1 MTSVLTSV
9 PSVSQSYPAYEAVIG
24 LEVHVQV
31 KTRSKMFTRAA
42 AGYGHEPN
50 TLTDPVVLALPG
62 TLPVMNKAALDA
74 IIKAG
79 LLLGCEIA
87 PVCKWDRKNYFY
99 PDSPKNYQ
107 ISQYDQP
114 ICLGGSVEIELP
126 GPARNVMGEHK
137 QIPLTR
143 IHLEEDVGKL
153 NHEAADSLVDYN
165 RAGTP
170 LMEIVSEPAL
180 HSAEEAYAYLTSLRA
195 TMIYG
200 GISDCD
206 MEKGQLRCDAN
217 ISIRPVGQTELGVK
231 VELKNLNSISFVRD
245 GIAHEIKRQ
254 MGVLERG
261 GTIVQET
268 RDYDG
273 QTGTSQSLRTKEMAH
288 DYRYFPDPDLMPVV
302 VDDAWK
308 ARIQAAC
315 PELPFDKQRRF
326 FENYQLPY
334 TLTSVLV
341 WDRDLSDYFEESVAA
356 YMGETP
362 MPRGTDVSPVESG
375 RAQAIGNWIA
385 NDLLRELG
393 NTKLTLADSKVRPA
407 HVAELVK
414 LIDTGTVLTNAA
426 KEIFVEMAATG
437 DAPAAIADRRGLK
450 AAPTDA
456 GELEQWCRDAIA
468 ANTKA
473 VAEFRA
479 GKESAINAF
488 KGPVM
493 KAAKG
498 KANPKLVDETLR
510 RLLAV
515 M

>member
-1 MTSVLTSV
+1 VN
-9 PSVSQSYPAYEAVIG
+9 YEAVIG
-24 LEVHVQV
+24 LEVHIQI
-31 KTRSKMFTRAA
+31 KTHSKVFTRVA
-42 AGYGHEPN
+42 AGYGQPAN
-50 TLTDPVVLALPG
+50 SLTDPVVLALPG

-126 GPARNVMGEHK
+126 GVARNVMGEHK
-137 QIPLTR
+137 RIPLTR

-153 NHEAADSLVDYN
+153 NHFATESLVDYN

-170 LMEIVSEPAL
+170 LMEIVSDPAL
-180 HSAEEAYAYLTSLRA
+180 HSADEAFAYLTSLRA

-200 GISDCD
+200 SISDCD

-217 ISIRPVGQTELGVK
+217 ISIRQVGETRLGTK

-254 MGVLERG
+254 VAVLERG
-261 GTIVQET
+261 GTLVQET

-273 QTGTSQSLRTKEMAH
+273 QTGTSQSLRSKEMAH
-288 DYRYFPDPDLMPVV
+288 DYRYFPDPDLMPVK
-302 VDDAWK
+302 VDEAWK
-308 ARIQAAC
+308 EKLRAEC
-315 PELPFDKQRRF
+315 PELPFPKQRRF
-326 FENYQLPY
+326 VEGYQLPY

-341 WDRDLSDYFEESVAA
+341 WDQALADFFEQAVKLA
-356 YMGETP
+356 GQ
-362 MPRGTDVSPVESG
+362 GK
-375 RAQAIGNWIA
+375 AQAVGNWIV

-393 NTKLTLADSKVRPA
+393 ASKREFT
-407 HVAELVK
+407 ELIVSPEHIAA
-414 LIDTGTVLTNAA
+414 LVQLVDTGSVLTNAA
-426 KEIFVEMAATG
+426 REIFVEMFATG
-437 DAPAAIADRRGLK
+437 ELPGVIADRRGLR

-456 GELEQWCRDAIA
+456 DELEQWCRDAIA
-468 ANTKA
+468 ANAKA
-473 VAEFRA
+473 VAEFKA
-479 GKESAINAF
+479 GKDSAINAF

-498 KANPKLVDETLR
+498 KGDPKRVDAMLR
-510 RLLAV
+510 HLLAAT
-515 M
+515 

>member
-1 MTSVLTSV
+1 MK
-9 PSVSQSYPAYEAVIG
+9 YEAVIG
-24 LEVHVQV
+24 LEVHVQI
-31 KTRSKMFTRAA
+31 KTRSKMFTRVAT
-42 AGYGHEPN
+42 GYGAEPN

-62 TLPVMNKAALDA
+62 VLPVMNKAALDA
-74 IIKAG
+74 VIKSG
-79 LLLGCEIA
+79 LMLGCEIA
-87 PVCKWDRKNYFY
+87 PICKWDRKNYFY

-114 ICLGGSVEIELP
+114 ICLGGTVEIELP

-137 QIPLTR
+137 KIPLTR

-153 NHEAADSLVDYN
+153 NHSATGSLIDYN

-170 LMEIVSEPAL
+170 LMEIVSEPAM
-180 HSAEEAYAYLTSLRA
+180 HTAEEAYAYLTSLRQ

-217 ISIRPVGQTELGVK
+217 ISIRPVGETKLGTK

-254 MGVLERG
+254 MAVAESG

-273 QTGTSQSLRTKEMAH
+273 QTGVSQSLRSKEMAH
-288 DYRYFPDPDLMPVV
+288 DYRYFPDPDLMPVK

-308 ARIQAAC
+308 QSLRTEC
-315 PELPFDKQRRF
+315 PEQPFDKQRRF
-326 FENYQLPY
+326 MEQYQIPY
-334 TLTSVLV
+334 TITSVLV
-341 WDRDLSDYFEESVAA
+341 PERELSEFFEEAA
-356 YMGETP
+356 KLAGP
-362 MPRGTDVSPVESG
+362 GK
-375 RAQAIGNWIA
+375 AQAVGNWIV

-393 NTKLTLADSKVRPA
+393 NAKMSLADSKVKPA
-407 HVAELVK
+407 HIAALVK
-414 LIDTGTVLTNAA
+414 LVEAGTILNNAA
-426 KEIFVEMAATG
+426 KEVFIDMFATG
-437 DAPAAIADRRGLK
+437 EMPEAIVGRKGLK
-450 AAPTDA
+450 AETNTA
-456 GELEQWCRDAIA
+456 ELEQWCREAIA
-468 ANTKA
+468 GNPKA
-473 VAEFRA
+473 LADFKG
-479 GKESAINAF
+479 GKDSAINGF

-498 KANPKLVDETLR
+498 KADPKLVDETLR
-510 RLLAV
+510 RLLAQ

>member
-1 MTSVLTSV
+1 MAGRAVVPCCDLALTMN
-9 PSVSQSYPAYEAVIG
+9 YEAVIG

-31 KTRSKMFTRAA
+31 KTNSKVFTRVA
-42 AGYGHEPN
+42 AGYGQPPN

-79 LLLGCEIA
+79 LMLGCEIA

-114 ICLGGSVEIELP
+114 ICVGGSVEIELP
-126 GPARNVMGEHK
+126 GAARNVMGEHRRV
-137 QIPLTR
+137 PLAR

-153 NHEAADSLVDYN
+153 NHFATESLVDYN

-170 LMEIVSEPAL
+170 LMEIVSDPAM

-217 ISIRPVGQTELGVK
+217 ISIRPVGETKLGTK

-254 MGVLERG
+254 VAVLERG
-261 GTIVQET
+261 GALVQET

-273 QTGTSQSLRTKEMAH
+273 QAGTSQSLRSKEMAH
-288 DYRYFPDPDLMPVV
+288 DYRYFPDPDLMPVK

-308 ARIQAAC
+308 SRIKGEC
-315 PELPFDKQRRF
+315 PELPFAKQRRF
-326 FENYQLPY
+326 FETYQLPY

-341 WDRDLSDYFEESVAA
+341 WDRELADYFESAVKIV
-356 YMGETP
+356 
-362 MPRGTDVSPVESG
+362 GTG
-375 RAQAIGNWIA
+375 KAQAVGNWIV

-393 NTKLTLADSKVRPA
+393 QAHVGVTETKVSPA
-407 HVAELVK
+407 HLAELVE
-414 LIDTGTVLTNAA
+414 LIDAGAILSSGA
-426 KEIFVEMAATG
+426 KEIFIEMFATS
-437 DAPAAIADRRGLK
+437 DAPSAIADRKGLR
-450 AAPTDA
+450 AAATDS

-468 ANTKA
+468 ANAKA
-473 VAEFRA
+473 VAEFKA
-479 GKESAINAF
+479 GKDSAINAL

-493 KAAKG
+493 KASKG
-498 KANPKLVDETLR
+498 KADPKLVDATLR
-510 RLLAV
+510 RLLAS
-515 M
+515 

>member
-1 MTSVLTSV
+1 MN
-9 PSVSQSYPAYEAVIG
+9 YEAVIG
-24 LEVHVQV
+24 LEAHIQI
-31 KTRSKMFTRAA
+31 KTHSKVFTRVA
-42 AGYGHEPN
+42 AGYGQPAN

-126 GPARNVMGEHK
+126 GPARNVMGEHRL
-137 QIPLTR
+137 IPLTR

-153 NHEAADSLVDYN
+153 NHFATESLVDYN

-170 LMEIVSEPAL
+170 LMEIVSDPAM
-180 HSAEEAYAYLTSLRA
+180 HSADEAFAYLTSLRA

-217 ISIRPVGQTELGVK
+217 ISIRPVGETKLGTK

-254 MGVLERG
+254 IAVLERG
-261 GTIVQET
+261 GTLVQET

-273 QTGTSQSLRTKEMAH
+273 QTGASQSLRSKEMAH
-288 DYRYFPDPDLMPVV
+288 DYRYFPDPDLMPVK
-302 VDDAWK
+302 VDEAWK
-308 ARIQAAC
+308 EKLRAEC
-315 PELPFDKQRRF
+315 PELPFPKQRRF
-326 FENYQLPY
+326 AESYQLPY

-341 WDRDLSDYFEESVAA
+341 WDRTLADFFESTVKLVGPAK
-356 YMGETP
+356 
-362 MPRGTDVSPVESG
+362 
-375 RAQAIGNWIA
+375 AQAVGNWIT

-393 NTKLTLADSKVRPA
+393 AAHLEIAASKVSPA
-407 HVAELVK
+407 HIAALIGLV
-414 LIDTGTVLTNAA
+414 DAGSVLTNAA
-426 KEIFVEMAATG
+426 KEIFIEMFATG
-437 DAPAAIADRRGLK
+437 DLPGAIADRRGLR

-468 ANTKA
+468 ANAKA
-473 VAEFRA
+473 VAEFKA
-479 GKESAINAF
+479 GKDGAINAF

-498 KANPKLVDETLR
+498 KADPKRVDAALR
-510 RLLAV
+510 QLLAT

>member
-1 MTSVLTSV
+1 MT
-9 PSVSQSYPAYEAVIG
+9 YEAVIG
-24 LEVHVQV
+24 LEVHVQI
-31 KTRSKMFTRAA
+31 KTASKVFTRVA
-42 AGYGHEPN
+42 AGYGHPPN
-50 TLTDPVVLALPG
+50 TLTDPVVLGLPG
-62 TLPVMNKAALDA
+62 ALPVMNHAALDA

-87 PVCKWDRKNYFY
+87 PVCKWDRKQYFY

-114 ICLGGSVEIELP
+114 ICVGGAVEIELP

-137 QIPLTR
+137 KIPLTR

-153 NHEAADSLVDYN
+153 NHGATDSLVDYN

-170 LMEIVSEPAL
+170 LMEIVSDPAM
-180 HSAEEAYAYLTSLRA
+180 HTADEAYAYLTSLRA

-217 ISIRPVGQTELGVK
+217 ISIRPVGQTTLGTK

-245 GIAHEIKRQ
+245 GIEHEIKRQ
-254 MGVLERG
+254 IAVLERG
-261 GTIVQET
+261 GVIVQET

-273 QTGTSQSLRTKEMAH
+273 MAGTSQSLRSKEEAH
-288 DYRYFPDPDLMPVV
+288 DYRYFPDPDLLPVE
-302 VDDAWK
+302 VDAVWK
-308 ARIQAAC
+308 ARLQAEC
-315 PELPFDKQRRF
+315 PELPFARQRRF
-326 FENYQLPY
+326 QADYALPY

-341 WDRDLSDYFEESVAA
+341 WDRALADYFEAA
-356 YMGETP
+356 AKLAGP
-362 MPRGTDVSPVESG
+362 GK
-375 RAQAIGNWIA
+375 AQAVGNWIV
-385 NDLLRELG
+385 NDLLRELAKAG
-393 NTKLTLADSKVRPA
+393 DAAPPPRPPDRGEGAAAPANPLAACKVTPA
-407 HVAELVK
+407 HLAALVQ
-414 LIDTGTVLTNAA
+414 LVEAGTVLTNAA
-426 KEIFVEMAATG
+426 KEIFTVMFATG
-437 DAPAAIADRRGLK
+437 EIPEAIAEKRGLK
-450 AAPTDA
+450 ATPTDSN
-456 GELEQWCRDAIA
+456 ELEQWCRDAIA
-468 ANTKA
+468 ANAKA
-473 VAEFRA
+473 LVEFKA
-479 GKESAINAF
+479 GKDSAINAF

-510 RLLAV
+510 RLLAA

>member
-1 MTSVLTSV
+1 MN
-9 PSVSQSYPAYEAVIG
+9 YEAVIG

-31 KTRSKMFTRAA
+31 KTRSKIFTSVG
-42 AGYGHEPN
+42 AGYGFEPN

-62 TLPVMNKAALDA
+62 VLPVMNKAALDA

-87 PVCKWDRKNYFY
+87 PVCKWDRKQYFY

-114 ICLGGSVEIELP
+114 ICLGGAVEIELP
-126 GPARNVMGEHK
+126 GASRNVMGEHK
-137 QIPLTR
+137 KIPLTR

-153 NHEAADSLVDYN
+153 NHGATDSLVDYN

-180 HSAEEAYAYLTSLRA
+180 HTAEEAYAYLQSLRA

-217 ISIRPVGQTELGVK
+217 ISIRPVGETKLGTK

-254 MGVLERG
+254 IAVLERG

-273 QTGTSQSLRTKEMAH
+273 MTGTSQSLRSKEMAH

-302 VDDAWK
+302 VDDGWK
-308 ARIQAAC
+308 DRLRAEC

-326 FENYQLPY
+326 LETYQLPY

-341 WDRDLSDYFEESVAA
+341 WDRELADYFEEAA
-356 YMGETP
+356 KL
-362 MPRGTDVSPVESG
+362 SG
-375 RAQAIGNWIA
+375 KPQATGNWIV
-385 NDLLRELG
+385 NDLLREVG
-393 NTKLTLADSKVRPA
+393 NAKSSLAEAKVRPA
-407 HVAELVK
+407 HIAELVK
-414 LIDTGTVLTNAA
+414 LIDSGAVLTNAA
-426 KEIFVEMAATG
+426 KEIFVEMFASG
-437 DAPAAIADRRGLK
+437 EMPHAIAEKRGLK

-468 ANTKA
+468 GNAKA
-473 VAEFRA
+473 LAEFKA

-493 KAAKG
+493 KAAKA

-510 RLLAV
+510 KILAEA
-515 M
+515 

>member
-1 MTSVLTSV
+1 MN
-9 PSVSQSYPAYEAVIG
+9 YEAVIG
-24 LEVHVQV
+24 LEVHVQI
-31 KTRSKMFTRAA
+31 KTRSKVFTRVG

-79 LLLGCEIA
+79 LLLGCDIA
-87 PVCKWDRKNYFY
+87 QVCKWDRKQYFY

-114 ICLGGSVEIELP
+114 ICIGGSVEIELP
-126 GPARNVMGEHK
+126 GAARNMMGEHK
-137 QIPLTR
+137 KIPLTR

-153 NHEAADSLVDYN
+153 NHHATDSLVDYN

-170 LMEIVSEPAL
+170 LMEIVSEPAM
-180 HSAEEAYAYLTSLRA
+180 HTAEEAYAYLTSIRN

-217 ISIRPVGQTELGVK
+217 ISIRPVGETKLGTK

-254 MGVLERG
+254 LAVVAAG
-261 GTIVQET
+261 GKLIQET

-273 QTGTSQSLRTKEMAH
+273 QTGTSQSLRSKEMAH
-288 DYRYFPDPDLMPVV
+288 DYRYFPDPDLMPVQ
-302 VDDAWK
+302 VDTAWK
-308 ARIQAAC
+308 EQLRAQC

-326 FENYQLPY
+326 LADYQIPY
-334 TLTSVLV
+334 TITAVLV
-341 WDRDLSDYFEESVAA
+341 PDRELSDYFEAA
-356 YMGETP
+356 AKLAGP
-362 MPRGTDVSPVESG
+362 G
-375 RAQAIGNWIA
+375 RAQAVGNWIA

-393 NTKLTLADSKVRPA
+393 AAKLPLSSSKITPEHLAALVR
-407 HVAELVK
+407 
-414 LIDTGTVLTNAA
+414 LIDAGTLLNAAA
-426 KEIFVEMAATG
+426 KEVFAAMFAMG
-437 DAPAAIADRRGLK
+437 EAPAAIVARLGL
-450 AAPTDA
+450 AAGPTDS
-456 GELEQWCRDAIA
+456 GELETWCRDAIA
-468 ANTKA
+468 ANSKA
-473 VAEFRA
+473 LAEFKA
-479 GKESAINAF
+479 GKDSAINAF

-493 KAAKG
+493 KAGRG

-510 RLLAV
+510 RLLAGA
-515 M
+515 

>member
-1 MTSVLTSV
+1 MN
-9 PSVSQSYPAYEAVIG
+9 YEAVIG
-24 LEVHVQV
+24 LEVHVQI
-31 KTRSKMFTRAA
+31 KTQSKMFTRVA
-42 AGYGHEPN
+42 AGYGREEN

-62 TLPVMNKAALDA
+62 ALPVMNKAALDA

-79 LLLGCEIA
+79 LMLGCEIA

-114 ICLGGSVEIELP
+114 ICLRGSVEIELP
-126 GPARNVMGEHK
+126 GSARNIMGEHK
-137 QIPLTR
+137 SVPLTR

-153 NHEAADSLVDYN
+153 NHGASDSLVDYN

-170 LMEIVSEPAL
+170 LMEIVSDPAM
-180 HSAEEAYAYLTSLRA
+180 HTAEEAYAYLTSLRA

-217 ISIRPVGQTELGVK
+217 ISIRPVGQTKLGTK

-245 GIAHEIKRQ
+245 GIEHEIKRQ
-254 MGVLERG
+254 LAVLERG

-273 QTGTSQSLRTKEMAH
+273 QTGTSQSLRSKEEAH
-288 DYRYFPDPDLMPVV
+288 DYRYFPDPDLMPVK
-302 VDDAWK
+302 VDEPWK
-308 ARIQAAC
+308 DRLRTEC

-326 FENYQLPY
+326 QQDYALPY

-341 WDRDLSDYFEESVAA
+341 WDHALADYFESAA
-356 YMGETP
+356 KLA
-362 MPRGTDVSPVESG
+362 GTG
-375 RAQAIGNWIA
+375 KAQAVGNWIV
-385 NDLLRELG
+385 NDLLRELAAA
-393 NTKLTLADSKVRPA
+393 KLSVAEAKVTPA
-407 HVAELVK
+407 HLAALVK
-414 LIDTGTVLTNAA
+414 LVDSGAVLTNAA
-426 KEIFVEMAATG
+426 KEVFIEMAATG
-437 DAPAAIADRRGLK
+437 DQPEAIADRKGLK

-468 ANTKA
+468 ANAKA
-473 VAEFRA
+473 VTEFKS
-479 GKESAINAF
+479 GKESALNAF
-488 KGPVM
+488 KGPIM

-510 RLLAV
+510 KLLAAL
-515 M
+515 

>member
-1 MTSVLTSV
+1 MN
-9 PSVSQSYPAYEAVIG
+9 YEAVIG
-24 LEVHVQV
+24 LEVHVQI
-31 KTRSKMFTRAA
+31 KTRSKVFTRVG

-79 LLLGCEIA
+79 LLLGCDIA
-87 PVCKWDRKNYFY
+87 QVCKWDRKQYFY

-114 ICLGGSVEIELP
+114 ICIGGSVEIELP
-126 GPARNVMGEHK
+126 GAARNMMGEHK
-137 QIPLTR
+137 KIPLTR

-153 NHEAADSLVDYN
+153 NHHASDSLVDYN

-170 LMEIVSEPAL
+170 LMEIVSEPAM
-180 HSAEEAYAYLTSLRA
+180 HTAEEAYAYLTSIRN

-217 ISIRPVGQTELGVK
+217 ISIRPVGETKLGTK

-254 MGVLERG
+254 LAVVAAG
-261 GTIVQET
+261 GKLIQET

-273 QTGTSQSLRTKEMAH
+273 QTGTSQSLRSKEMAH
-288 DYRYFPDPDLMPVV
+288 DYRYFPDPDLMPVQ
-302 VDDAWK
+302 VDTAWK
-308 ARIQAAC
+308 EQLRAQC

-326 FENYQLPY
+326 LADYQIPY
-334 TLTSVLV
+334 TITAVLV
-341 WDRDLSDYFEESVAA
+341 PDRELSDYFEAA
-356 YMGETP
+356 AKLAGP
-362 MPRGTDVSPVESG
+362 G
-375 RAQAIGNWIA
+375 RAQAVGNWIA

-393 NTKLTLADSKVRPA
+393 AAKLPLSVSKITPENLAALVR
-407 HVAELVK
+407 
-414 LIDTGTVLTNAA
+414 LIDAGTLLNAAA
-426 KEIFVEMAATG
+426 KEVFAAMFASG
-437 DAPAAIADRRGLK
+437 EAPAAIVARLGL
-450 AAPTDA
+450 AAGPTDS
-456 GELEQWCRDAIA
+456 GELETWCRDAIA
-468 ANTKA
+468 ANSKA
-473 VAEFRA
+473 LAEFKA
-479 GKESAINAF
+479 GKDSAINAF

-493 KAAKG
+493 KAGRG

-510 RLLAV
+510 RLLAGA
-515 M
+515 

>member
-1 MTSVLTSV
+1 
-9 PSVSQSYPAYEAVIG
+9 
-24 LEVHVQV
+24 
-31 KTRSKMFTRAA
+31 
-42 AGYGHEPN
+42 
-50 TLTDPVVLALPG
+50 
-62 TLPVMNKAALDA
+62 
-74 IIKAG
+74 
-79 LLLGCEIA
+79 LLGCDIA
-87 PVCKWDRKNYFY
+87 PICKWDRKNYFY

-114 ICLGGSVEIELP
+114 ICLGGMVEIELP
-126 GPARNVMGEHK
+126 GAARNVMGEHRK
-137 QIPLTR
+137 VALTR

-153 NHEAADSLVDYN
+153 NHGASDSLIDFN

-170 LMEIVSEPAL
+170 LMEIVSEPVM
-180 HSAEEAYAYLTSLRA
+180 HTAEEAFAYLTSLRA

-217 ISIRPVGQTELGVK
+217 ISIRPIGETKLGTK

-254 MGVLERG
+254 IAVLERG
-261 GTIVQET
+261 GTLVQET

-273 QTGTSQSLRTKEMAH
+273 TTGTSQSLRSKEMAH
-288 DYRYFPDPDLMPVV
+288 DYRYFPDPDLMPVK
-302 VDDAWK
+302 VDEPWK
-308 ARIQAAC
+308 TRIRAEC

-326 FENYQLPY
+326 FEEYQVPY
-334 TLTSVLV
+334 TITSVLV
-341 WDRDLSDYFEESVAA
+341 WDRALADFFEEAA
-356 YMGETP
+356 KL
-362 MPRGTDVSPVESG
+362 SG
-375 RAQAIGNWIA
+375 KPQAVGNWII

-393 NTKLTLADSKVRPA
+393 SVHQTLATAKIRPT
-407 HVAELVK
+407 HVAALVQ
-414 LIDTGTVLTNAA
+414 LVDSGAVLSQAA
-426 KEIFVEMAATG
+426 KEIFIEMFSTG
-437 DAPAAIADRRGLK
+437 DMPEIIAERRGLN

-456 GELEQWCRDAIA
+456 GELEQWCRDSIA
-468 ANTKA
+468 ANAKA
-473 VAEFRA
+473 LAEFKA
-479 GKESAINAF
+479 GKDSAINAF

-510 RLLAV
+510 RLLAG

>member
-1 MTSVLTSV
+1 MK
-9 PSVSQSYPAYEAVIG
+9 YEAVIG
-24 LEVHVQV
+24 LEVHVQLR
-31 KTRSKMFTRAA
+31 TASKMFTRVA
-42 AGYGHEPN
+42 AGYGEPEN
-50 TLTDPVVLALPG
+50 TLVDPVVLALPG
-62 TLPVMNKAALDA
+62 ALPVLNKEALDK

-79 LLLGCEIA
+79 LILGCDIA

-114 ICLGGSVEIELP
+114 ICLGGAVEIELP
-126 GPARNVMGEHK
+126 GASRNVMGEHK
-137 QIPLTR
+137 KIALTR

-153 NHEAADSLVDYN
+153 NHGATDSLVDYN

-170 LMEIVSEPAL
+170 LMEIVSDPAM
-180 HSAEEAYAYLTSLRA
+180 HTAEEAFAYLTSLRA

-217 ISIRPVGQTELGVK
+217 ISIRPAGQKELGVK

-254 MGVLERG
+254 IAVLERG

-273 QTGTSQSLRTKEMAH
+273 QTGTSQSLRSKEMAH

-302 VDDAWK
+302 VDETWK
-308 ARIQAAC
+308 ARLRAEC
-315 PELPFDKQRRF
+315 PELPFEKQRRF
-326 FENYQLPY
+326 LDQYQLPY

-341 WDRDLSDYFEESVAA
+341 WDKALSDYFEEAA
-356 YMGETP
+356 QL
-362 MPRGTDVSPVESG
+362 SG
-375 RAQAIGNWIA
+375 KPQAAGNWIA
-385 NDLLRELG
+385 NDLLREIG
-393 NTKLTLADSKVRPA
+393 NAKSSLAESKVRPA

-414 LIDTGTVLTNAA
+414 LIDAGTILTNAA
-426 KEIFVEMAATG
+426 KDIFVEMFATG
-437 DAPAAIADRRGLK
+437 EMPGAIADRRGLK
-450 AAPTDA
+450 SAPADA

-468 ANTKA
+468 GNTKA
-473 VAEFRA
+473 VAEFKA
-479 GKESAINAF
+479 GKDSAINAL

-493 KAAKG
+493 KAGKG

-510 RLLAV
+510 KLLAA

>member
-1 MTSVLTSV
+1 MNSVFSSVSSV
-9 PSVSQSYPAYEAVIG
+9 PIIPFVASTGYEAVIG
-24 LEVHVQV
+24 LEVHVQI
-31 KTRSKMFTRAA
+31 KTNSKVFTRVP

-50 TLTDPVVLALPG
+50 TLTDPVVLGLPG
-62 TLPVMNKAALDA
+62 ALPVMNKAALDA

-79 LLLGCEIA
+79 LLLGCKIA

-114 ICLGGSVEIELP
+114 ICTGGDVEIELP
-126 GPARNVMGEHK
+126 GSARNIMGEHK
-137 QIPLTR
+137 RIPLTR

-153 NHEAADSLVDYN
+153 NHGATDSLIDYN

-170 LMEIVSEPAL
+170 LMEIVSDPAL
-180 HSAEEAYAYLTSLRA
+180 HTPDEAYAYLTSLRA

-217 ISIRPVGQTELGVK
+217 ISVRPVGDAKLGTK

-254 MGVLERG
+254 LAVIERG

-273 QTGTSQSLRTKEMAH
+273 MTGTSQSLRTKEEAH
-288 DYRYFPDPDLMPVV
+288 DYRYFPDPDLMPVM
-302 VDDAWK
+302 VDEAWK
-308 ARIQAAC
+308 NRIQAVC
-315 PELPFDKQRRF
+315 PELPFAKQRRF
-326 FENYQLPY
+326 IAQYQLPY

-341 WDRDLSDYFEESVAA
+341 WDRDLADYFEAAAKLSGKPQSV
-356 YMGETP
+356 
-362 MPRGTDVSPVESG
+362 
-375 RAQAIGNWIA
+375 GNWIA
-385 NDLLRELG
+385 NDLLREVG
-393 NTKLTLADSKVRPA
+393 SARISLADSKVTPEHIA
-407 HVAELVK
+407 ALVR
-414 LIDTGTVLTNAA
+414 LVEAGTVLTNAA
-426 KEIFVEMAATG
+426 KEIFVEMFATG
-437 DAPAAIADRRGLK
+437 DQPAAIAERRGLNT
-450 AAPTDA
+450 APTDA
-456 GELEQWCRDAIA
+456 SELEQWCRDAIT
-468 ANTKA
+468 ANAKA
-473 VAEFRA
+473 LAEFKA

-498 KANPKLVDETLR
+498 KANPKLVDDTLR
-510 RLLAV
+510 RLLATW
-515 M
+515 

>member
-1 MTSVLTSV
+1 MN
-9 PSVSQSYPAYEAVIG
+9 YEAVIG

-31 KTRSKMFTRAA
+31 KTRSKIFTRVG
-42 AGYGHEPN
+42 AGYGREPN

-114 ICLGGSVEIELP
+114 MCLGGSVEIELP
-126 GPARNVMGEHK
+126 GAARNVMGEHK
-137 QIPLTR
+137 KIPLTR

-153 NHEAADSLVDYN
+153 NHGASDSLVDYN

-170 LMEIVSEPAL
+170 LMEIVSDPAM
-180 HSAEEAYAYLTSLRA
+180 HTAEEAYAYLTSLRA

-217 ISIRPVGQTELGVK
+217 ISIRPVGETRLGVK

-254 MGVLERG
+254 LAVVERG
-261 GTIVQET
+261 GTLVQET

-273 QTGTSQSLRTKEMAH
+273 MTGTSQSLRSKEMAH
-288 DYRYFPDPDLMPVV
+288 DYRYFPDPDLMPVK
-302 VDDAWK
+302 VDETWK
-308 ARIQAAC
+308 NRLRAEC

-326 FENYQLPY
+326 IADYQLPY

-341 WDRDLSDYFEESVAA
+341 WDRALADYFEEAA
-356 YMGETP
+356 KL
-362 MPRGTDVSPVESG
+362 SG
-375 RAQAIGNWIA
+375 KPQAVGNWIT

-393 NTKLTLADSKVRPA
+393 AAKLTLADSKVRPA
-407 HVAELVK
+407 HLAALVQ
-414 LIDTGTVLTNAA
+414 LVESGTVLTNAA
-426 KEIFVEMAATG
+426 KEIFIEMFATG
-437 DAPAAIADRRGLK
+437 DQPAAIADRKGLK
-450 AAPTDA
+450 AAPTDG
-456 GELEQWCRDAIA
+456 GELEQWCRDSIA
-468 ANTKA
+468 ANPKA
-473 VAEFRA
+473 LAEFKA
-479 GKESAINAF
+479 GKDSAINAF
-488 KGPVM
+488 KGPIM

-510 RLLAV
+510 RLLATL
-515 M
+515 

>member
-1 MTSVLTSV
+1 MN
-9 PSVSQSYPAYEAVIG
+9 YEAVIG

-31 KTRSKMFTRAA
+31 KAHSKIFTRVPT
-42 AGYGHEPN
+42 GYGHEPN
-50 TLTDPVVLALPG
+50 TLTDPTVLALPG
-62 TLPVMNKAALDA
+62 ALPVMNKRALDA

-79 LLLGCEIA
+79 LLLGCKIA
-87 PVCKWDRKNYFY
+87 PICKWDRKNYFY

-114 ICLGGSVEIELP
+114 ICIGGEVEIELA
-126 GPARNVMGEHK
+126 GSARNIMGEHK
-137 QIPLTR
+137 KIPLTR

-153 NHEAADSLVDYN
+153 NHGASDSLVDYN

-170 LMEIVSEPAL
+170 LMEIVSDPAM
-180 HSAEEAYAYLTSLRA
+180 HTADEAFAYLTSLRA

-217 ISIRPVGQTELGVK
+217 ISIRPVGTTKLGTK
-231 VELKNLNSISFVRD
+231 VELKNLNSISYVRD
-245 GIAHEIKRQ
+245 GIEHEIKRQ
-254 MGVLERG
+254 IGVIERG

-273 QTGTSQSLRTKEMAH
+273 MTGTSQSLRTKEEAH

-302 VDDAWK
+302 VDEPWK
-308 ARIQAAC
+308 ARIRAEC

-326 FENYQLPY
+326 ASEYQLPY

-341 WDRDLSDYFEESVAA
+341 WDRALADYFEEAA
-356 YMGETP
+356 RLAG
-362 MPRGTDVSPVESG
+362 GG
-375 RAQAIGNWIA
+375 KAQAVGNWIA
-385 NDLLRELG
+385 NDLLREVG
-393 NTKLTLADSKVRPA
+393 NAKLTLAESKVRPA
-407 HVAELVK
+407 HIAALVK
-414 LIDTGTVLTNAA
+414 LIDAGTVLTNTA
-426 KEIFVEMAATG
+426 KEIFIEMFATG
-437 DAPAAIADRRGLK
+437 EQPEAIADKKGLK

-456 GELEQWCRDAIA
+456 GELEQWCRDSIA
-468 ANTKA
+468 ANGKA
-473 VAEFRA
+473 LAEFKA
-479 GKESAINAF
+479 GKDSAINAF
-488 KGPVM
+488 KGPIM

-510 RLLAV
+510 RVLAG